1 MIVGFVKQQLLE
13 IAKTTI
19 VADSINY
26 IKAQFLFSTNDWN
39 GLEKTVYFKNQDNT
53 YSATLDEDNIAFPIH
68 LSAGEWEVYMVGREY
83 SKGELAERITTSSA
97 IINVLPF
104 SGESSEEM
112 PEIEMTENE
121 RIFATI
127 GNLDD
132 LLTREKSNLVDAI
145 NEIYRRGG
153 GSGGG
158 TDGFSPIVDITEI
171 EGGHRVTITD
181 VDGEKTFDVLNG
193 VDGYTPVK
201 GVDYFDGYTPQKCI
215 DYFDGEDYVLT
226 DTDKTEIA
234 NTVVALL
241 PKYNGEVVE
250 V

>member
-19 VADSINY
+19 VADTINY
-26 IKAQFLFSTNDWN
+26 IKAQFLFSTSDWN
-39 GLEKTVYFKNQDNT
+39 GLEKTVYFKNRDNI
-53 YSATLDEDNIAFPIH
+53 YSATLDENNIAFPIH

-83 SKGELAERITTSSA
+83 LKGELSERITTSSA
-97 IINVLPF
+97 TINVLPF
-104 SGESSEEM
+104 SGESAEEM
-112 PEIEMTENE
+112 PEVQMTEIE

-127 GNLDD
+127 GNLES

-158 TDGFSPIVDITEI
+158 DGFSPIIDIEPI
-171 EGGHRVTITD
+171 EGGHRISITD
-181 VDGEKTFDVLNG
+181 AEGTKTFDVLDGKDGIDGTNG
-193 VDGYTPVK
+193 K
-201 GVDYFDGYTPQKCI
+201 
-215 DYFDGEDYVLT
+215 DGEKGEKGDKGDPYTLT
-226 DTDKTEIA
+226 EDDK
-234 NTVVALL
+234 NTIVEAVVNAL
-241 PKYNGEVVE
+241 PKYNGEVIE